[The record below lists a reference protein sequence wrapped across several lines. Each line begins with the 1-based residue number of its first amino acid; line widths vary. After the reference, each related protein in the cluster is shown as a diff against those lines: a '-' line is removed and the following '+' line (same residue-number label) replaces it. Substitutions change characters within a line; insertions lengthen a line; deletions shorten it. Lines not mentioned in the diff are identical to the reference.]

1 MDKTKKKSVKR
12 YILWGVLA
20 LAVLWLALMPLMA
33 RQQQTEDGPQA
44 SILSANATVS
54 SIQSAIHGGGTL
66 EAGEPEDI
74 TIPKDVKIT
83 EFLVKNGDMVS
94 EGDALAA
101 VDKVS
106 VMTAITE
113 IRDSMSTV
121 EKQMESYSNEK
132 AATEVSAAA
141 GGRVKLV
148 YAREGDRVESV
159 MLEHGALAVL
169 SLDSKLC
176 VRLTAGSDLAT
187 GDTVTVTLAD
197 GKEVTG
203 RVESNLSGELVVT
216 IADKGYA
223 VGQTVSVA
231 GVGTGELE
239 IHSPWKATAFAGTVS
254 TVYAQPEQTLNSGAA
269 LFTLKDTDYTAQR
282 EILAKTH
289 REYEELLQKLFK
301 MYETGVI
308 SAPCD
313 GMVSGIDKDST
324 HLLAAQ
330 AEEIAAQPLTAGE
343 GQFQLVL
350 LSDITPLSESP
361 VGTGGCTGNTD
372 CLLPGTDPNHKQD
385 CPRKCTKTDG
395 CTAASHFTDCI
406 HACTRAENPEDCPAT
421 GAHYSD
427 CIKACTSAGK
437 GETCPAIKYHYKSC
451 IESCTESDGT
461 KECPATG
468 AHKQGCINSCIRAD
482 VAGACKAG
490 HHYSDCI
497 ESCIVSTDKDTPCPA
512 TKHKAGCYFSKMTY
526 MAVAAKV
533 YAAGDTLTI
542 AYDNSGAKEVF
553 RTAAG
558 WVYADGSGPNETTMV
573 NKQEGVTWGA
583 GKGFS
588 QGDIILYVY
597 GYKDGQEA
605 WKDVVLY
612 RKGTP
617 SMQMPSFNMPSFSF
631 NFSMPS
637 MGGGTSSQ
645 TQLYDLNGDTLMT
658 VTPQDTMTLTVSVD
672 ESDISSVKT
681 GMTAEITVNALPD
694 EVFEGEITKVAM
706 SGSGNGGSSKF
717 AVEITLP
724 RQSDMLS
731 GMSASAVISLYE
743 KMDVLTLPAAALS
756 EDGAKT
762 IVYTAL
768 DQKTGEPAN
777 PVEVTTGLSDGETV
791 EILSGLQSGDS
802 VYYYYYDT
810 LEESD
815 AVETDRLQM
824 R

>member
-1 MDKTKKKSVKR
+1 MDKMKKKSVKR

-20 LAVLWLALMPLMA
+20 LIVLWLALMPLMA

-54 SIQSAIHGGGTL
+54 SIRTAIHGGGTL
-66 EAGEPEDI
+66 EAGDPENI
-74 TIPKDVKIT
+74 SIPADVKIE
-83 EFLVKNGDMVS
+83 EFLVKNGDFVR
-94 EGDALAA
+94 EGDPLAA

-132 AATEVSAAA
+132 AATEVSATA

-187 GDTVTVTLAD
+187 GETVTVTLAD

-254 TVYAQPEQTLNSGAA
+254 IVYAQPEQTLNSGAA

-282 EILAKTH
+282 EILAETH

-313 GMVSGIDKDST
+313 GMVSGIDKNSA

-330 AEEIAAQPLTAGE
+330 EEEIDAQPLTAGE
-343 GQFQLVL
+343 GEFRLVL
-350 LSDITPLSESP
+350 LSGSIDP
-361 VGTGGCTGNTD
+361 VCTGKEDCQMPGTGE
-372 CLLPGTDPNHKQD
+372 HKPD
-385 CPRKCTKTDG
+385 CPMACKHSGIPGECIANGHYLDCVESCQHAETPGDCK
-395 CTAASHFTDCI
+395 ASKHYPDCI
-406 HACTRAENPEDCPAT
+406 RACTNEKVAGQCQADEEH
-421 GAHYSD
+421 HYL
-427 CIKACTSAGK
+427 
-437 GETCPAIKYHYKSC
+437 SC

-461 KECPATG
+461 TECPATG
-468 AHKQGCINSCIRAD
+468 AHKQGCIKSCVRAD
-482 VAGACKAG
+482 VTGVCTAG
-490 HHYSDCI
+490 HHYADCI
-497 ESCIVSTDKDTPCPA
+497 ESCDPEKGENCPA
-512 TKHKAGCYFSKMTY
+512 SKHKATCICYGATY
-526 MAVAAKV
+526 YAQVFKVTAVGIQELV
-533 YAAGDTLTI
+533 VFGEPSRY
-542 AYDNSGAKEVF
+542 EVVQNG
-553 RTAAG
+553 TK
-558 WVYADGSGPNETTMV
+558 WVRADGKDFDTSILTQRGTLPAV
-573 NKQEGVTWGA
+573 NASSFME
-583 GKGFS
+583 
-588 QGDIILYVY
+588 GDIVLKIT
-597 GYKDGQEA
+597 GEKGGESINRG
-605 WKDVVLY
+605 VVLHQ
-612 RKGTP
+612 RGSTVP
-617 SMQMPSFNMPSFSF
+617 NMGGQDLSGLMGGMPSFSF

-672 ESDISSVKT
+672 EADISSVKT

-724 RQSDMLS
+724 RQSEMLA
-731 GMSASAVISLYE
+731 GMSASAVIALYE

-768 DQKTGEPAN
+768 DKKTGEPAN

-791 EILSGLQSGDS
+791 EILSGLSSGDC
-802 VYYYYYDT
+802 VYYAYYDT

>member
-187 GDTVTVTLAD
+187 GETVTVTLAD

-239 IHSPWKATAFAGTVS
+239 IHSPWNATAFAGTVS

-350 LSDITPLSESP
+350 LSGDVICTVNDDCPLENGDPNHNPACPHACNKSDNCP
-361 VGTGGCTGNTD
+361 ATTAHFDGCPHKCTMQVGCEAKYHQEGCPEQCTGNNSCQVTEPSKHLD
-372 CLLPGTDPNHKQD
+372 Y
-385 CPRKCTKTDG
+385 CPRRCTNAKGCQAIHHKDGCPEKCTKNENCQASIDNHLPSCPKYCSCSETCTAIEHRDG
-395 CTAASHFTDCI
+395 CPKIVVKEYRGVVGIVTRVEPTGNVIYLAVNSADFGTVTYTNKWDFGTLNVHNPSGAVPSDTPYTVGDASAYTQGDVVVI
-406 HACTRAENPEDCPAT
+406 AYAD
-421 GAHYSD
+421 
-427 CIKACTSAGK
+427 
-437 GETCPAIKYHYKSC
+437 
-451 IESCTESDGT
+451 DGT
-461 KECPATG
+461 YQIVKTG
-468 AHKQGCINSCIRAD
+468 N
-482 VAGACKAG
+482 KAA
-490 HHYSDCI
+490 
-497 ESCIVSTDKDTPCPA
+497 VSGGGMGNLD
-512 TKHKAGCYFSKMTY
+512 
-526 MAVAAKV
+526 
-533 YAAGDTLTI
+533 L
-542 AYDNSGAKEVF
+542 SGLM
-553 RTAAG
+553 G
-558 WVYADGSGPNETTMV
+558 G
-573 NKQEGVTWGA
+573 
-583 GKGFS
+583 
-588 QGDIILYVY
+588 
-597 GYKDGQEA
+597 
-605 WKDVVLY
+605 
-612 RKGTP
+612 
-617 SMQMPSFNMPSFSF
+617 MPSFSF

-762 IVYTAL
+762 IIYTAL

>member
-197 GKEVTG
+197 GKKVTG

-239 IHSPWKATAFAGTVS
+239 IHSPWNATAFAGTVS

-343 GQFQLVL
+343 GEFRLVL
-350 LSDITPLSESP
+350 LSGDVICTVNDDCPLENGDPNHNPACPHACNKSDNCP
-361 VGTGGCTGNTD
+361 ATTAHFDGCPHKCTMQVGCEAKYHQEGCPEQCTGNNSCQVTEPSKHLD
-372 CLLPGTDPNHKQD
+372 Y
-385 CPRKCTKTDG
+385 CPRRCTNAKGCQAIHHKDGCPEKCTKNENCQASIDNHLPSCPKYCSCSETCTAIEHRDG
-395 CTAASHFTDCI
+395 CPKIVVKEYRGVVGIVTRVEPTGNVIYLAVNSADFGTVTYTNKWDFGTLNVHNPSGAVPSDTPYTVGDASAYTQGDVVVI
-406 HACTRAENPEDCPAT
+406 AYAD
-421 GAHYSD
+421 
-427 CIKACTSAGK
+427 
-437 GETCPAIKYHYKSC
+437 
-451 IESCTESDGT
+451 DGT
-461 KECPATG
+461 YQIVKTG
-468 AHKQGCINSCIRAD
+468 N
-482 VAGACKAG
+482 KAA
-490 HHYSDCI
+490 
-497 ESCIVSTDKDTPCPA
+497 VSGGGMGNLD
-512 TKHKAGCYFSKMTY
+512 
-526 MAVAAKV
+526 
-533 YAAGDTLTI
+533 L
-542 AYDNSGAKEVF
+542 SGLM
-553 RTAAG
+553 G
-558 WVYADGSGPNETTMV
+558 G
-573 NKQEGVTWGA
+573 
-583 GKGFS
+583 
-588 QGDIILYVY
+588 
-597 GYKDGQEA
+597 
-605 WKDVVLY
+605 
-612 RKGTP
+612 
-617 SMQMPSFNMPSFSF
+617 MPSFSF

>member
-33 RQQQTEDGPQA
+33 RQQQTKDGPQA

-187 GDTVTVTLAD
+187 GETVTVTLAD

-239 IHSPWKATAFAGTVS
+239 IHSPWNATAFAGTVS

-330 AEEIAAQPLTAGE
+330 AEEIAAQPLTAREGE
-343 GQFQLVL
+343 FRLVL
-350 LSDITPLSESP
+350 LSGDVICTVNDDCPLENGDPNHNPACPHACNKSDNCP
-361 VGTGGCTGNTD
+361 ATTAHFDGCPHKCTMQVGCEAKYHQEGCPEQCTGNNSCQVTEPSKHLD
-372 CLLPGTDPNHKQD
+372 Y
-385 CPRKCTKTDG
+385 CPRRCTNAKGCQAIHHKDGCPEKCTKNENCQASIDNHLPSCPKYCSCSETCTAIEHRDG
-395 CTAASHFTDCI
+395 CPKIVVKEYRGVVGIVTRVEPTGNVIYLAVNSADFGTVTYTNKWDFGTLNVHNPSGAVPSDTPYTVGDASAYTQGDVVVI
-406 HACTRAENPEDCPAT
+406 AYAD
-421 GAHYSD
+421 
-427 CIKACTSAGK
+427 
-437 GETCPAIKYHYKSC
+437 
-451 IESCTESDGT
+451 DGT
-461 KECPATG
+461 YQIVKTG
-468 AHKQGCINSCIRAD
+468 N
-482 VAGACKAG
+482 KAA
-490 HHYSDCI
+490 
-497 ESCIVSTDKDTPCPA
+497 VSGGGMGNLD
-512 TKHKAGCYFSKMTY
+512 
-526 MAVAAKV
+526 
-533 YAAGDTLTI
+533 L
-542 AYDNSGAKEVF
+542 SGLM
-553 RTAAG
+553 G
-558 WVYADGSGPNETTMV
+558 G
-573 NKQEGVTWGA
+573 
-583 GKGFS
+583 
-588 QGDIILYVY
+588 
-597 GYKDGQEA
+597 
-605 WKDVVLY
+605 
-612 RKGTP
+612 
-617 SMQMPSFNMPSFSF
+617 MPSFSF

>member
-113 IRDSMSTV
+113 IWDSMSTV

-187 GDTVTVTLAD
+187 GETVTVTLAD
-197 GKEVTG
+197 GKKVTG

-239 IHSPWKATAFAGTVS
+239 IHSPWNATAFAGTVS

-343 GQFQLVL
+343 GEFRLVL
-350 LSDITPLSESP
+350 LSGDVICTVNDDCPLENGDPNHNPACPHACNKSDNCP
-361 VGTGGCTGNTD
+361 ATTAHFDGCPHKCTMQVGCEAKYHQEGCPEQCTGNNSCQVTEPSKHLD
-372 CLLPGTDPNHKQD
+372 Y
-385 CPRKCTKTDG
+385 CPRRCTNAKGCQAIHHKDGCPEKCTKNENCQASIDNHLPSCPKYCSCSETCTAIEHRDG
-395 CTAASHFTDCI
+395 CPKIVVKEYRGVVGIVTRVEPTGNVIYLAVNSADFGTVTYTNKWDFGTLNVHNPSGAVPSDTPYTVGDASAYTQGDVVVI
-406 HACTRAENPEDCPAT
+406 AYAD
-421 GAHYSD
+421 
-427 CIKACTSAGK
+427 
-437 GETCPAIKYHYKSC
+437 
-451 IESCTESDGT
+451 DGT
-461 KECPATG
+461 YQIVKTG
-468 AHKQGCINSCIRAD
+468 N
-482 VAGACKAG
+482 KAA
-490 HHYSDCI
+490 
-497 ESCIVSTDKDTPCPA
+497 VSGGGMGNLD
-512 TKHKAGCYFSKMTY
+512 
-526 MAVAAKV
+526 
-533 YAAGDTLTI
+533 L
-542 AYDNSGAKEVF
+542 SGLM
-553 RTAAG
+553 G
-558 WVYADGSGPNETTMV
+558 G
-573 NKQEGVTWGA
+573 
-583 GKGFS
+583 
-588 QGDIILYVY
+588 
-597 GYKDGQEA
+597 
-605 WKDVVLY
+605 
-612 RKGTP
+612 
-617 SMQMPSFNMPSFSF
+617 MPSFSF

-706 SGSGNGGSSKF
+706 NGSGNGGSSKF

>member
-54 SIQSAIHGGGTL
+54 SIQNSIHSGGTL

-187 GDTVTVTLAD
+187 GETVTVTLAD
-197 GKEVTG
+197 GKEVKG

-239 IHSPWKATAFAGTVS
+239 IHSPWNATAFAGTVS

-343 GQFQLVL
+343 GEFRLVL
-350 LSDITPLSESP
+350 LSGDVICTVNDDCPLENGDPNHNPACPHACNKSDNCP
-361 VGTGGCTGNTD
+361 ATTAHFDGCPHKCTMQVGCEAKYHQEGCPEQCTGNNSCQVTEPSKHLD
-372 CLLPGTDPNHKQD
+372 Y
-385 CPRKCTKTDG
+385 CPRRCTNAKGCQAIHHKDGCPEKCTKNENCQASIDNHLPSCPKYCSCSETCTAIEHRDG
-395 CTAASHFTDCI
+395 CPKIVVKEYRGVVGIVTRVEPTGNVIYLAVNSADFGTVTYTNKWDFGTLNVHNPSGAVPSDTPYTVGDASAYTQGDVVVI
-406 HACTRAENPEDCPAT
+406 AYAD
-421 GAHYSD
+421 
-427 CIKACTSAGK
+427 
-437 GETCPAIKYHYKSC
+437 
-451 IESCTESDGT
+451 DGT
-461 KECPATG
+461 YQIVKTG
-468 AHKQGCINSCIRAD
+468 N
-482 VAGACKAG
+482 KAA
-490 HHYSDCI
+490 
-497 ESCIVSTDKDTPCPA
+497 VSGGGMGNLD
-512 TKHKAGCYFSKMTY
+512 
-526 MAVAAKV
+526 
-533 YAAGDTLTI
+533 L
-542 AYDNSGAKEVF
+542 SGLM
-553 RTAAG
+553 G
-558 WVYADGSGPNETTMV
+558 G
-573 NKQEGVTWGA
+573 
-583 GKGFS
+583 
-588 QGDIILYVY
+588 
-597 GYKDGQEA
+597 
-605 WKDVVLY
+605 
-612 RKGTP
+612 
-617 SMQMPSFNMPSFSF
+617 MPSFSF

-645 TQLYDLNGDTLMT
+645 TQLYDLNGDALMT

-810 LEESD
+810 LEESN

>member
-223 VGQTVSVA
+223 AGQTVSVA

-239 IHSPWKATAFAGTVS
+239 IHSPWNATAFAGTVS

-343 GQFQLVL
+343 GEFRLVL
-350 LSDITPLSESP
+350 LSGDVICTVNDDCPLENGDPNHNPACPHACNKSDNCP
-361 VGTGGCTGNTD
+361 ATTAHFDGCPHKCTMQVGCEAKYHQEGCPEQCTGNNSCQVTEPSKHLD
-372 CLLPGTDPNHKQD
+372 Y
-385 CPRKCTKTDG
+385 CPRRCTNAKGCQAIHHKDGCPEKCTKNENCQASIDNHLPSCPKYCSCSETCTAIEHRDG
-395 CTAASHFTDCI
+395 CPKIVVKEYRGVVGIVTRVEPTGNVIYLAVNSADFGTVTYTNKWDFGTLNVHNPSGAVPSDTPYTVGDASAYTQGDVVVI
-406 HACTRAENPEDCPAT
+406 AYAD
-421 GAHYSD
+421 
-427 CIKACTSAGK
+427 
-437 GETCPAIKYHYKSC
+437 
-451 IESCTESDGT
+451 DGT
-461 KECPATG
+461 YQIVKTG
-468 AHKQGCINSCIRAD
+468 N
-482 VAGACKAG
+482 KAA
-490 HHYSDCI
+490 
-497 ESCIVSTDKDTPCPA
+497 VSGGGMGNLD
-512 TKHKAGCYFSKMTY
+512 
-526 MAVAAKV
+526 
-533 YAAGDTLTI
+533 L
-542 AYDNSGAKEVF
+542 SGLM
-553 RTAAG
+553 G
-558 WVYADGSGPNETTMV
+558 G
-573 NKQEGVTWGA
+573 
-583 GKGFS
+583 
-588 QGDIILYVY
+588 
-597 GYKDGQEA
+597 
-605 WKDVVLY
+605 
-612 RKGTP
+612 
-617 SMQMPSFNMPSFSF
+617 MPSFSF

-777 PVEVTTGLSDGETV
+777 PVEVTTGISDGETV

-802 VYYYYYDT
+802 VYYYYYYT

>member
-197 GKEVTG
+197 GKKVTG

-223 VGQTVSVA
+223 AGQTVSVA

-239 IHSPWKATAFAGTVS
+239 IHSPWNATAFAGTVS

-343 GQFQLVL
+343 GEFRLVL
-350 LSDITPLSESP
+350 LSGDVICTVNDDCPLENGDPNHNPACPHACNKSDNCP
-361 VGTGGCTGNTD
+361 ATTAHFDGCPHKCTMQVGCEAKYHQEGCPEQCTGNNSCQVTEPSKHLD
-372 CLLPGTDPNHKQD
+372 Y
-385 CPRKCTKTDG
+385 CPRRCTNAKGCQAIHHKDGCPEKCTKNENCQASIDNHLPSCPKYCSCSETCTAIEHRDG
-395 CTAASHFTDCI
+395 CPKIVVKEYRGVVGIVTRVEPTGNVIYLAVNSADFGTVTYTNKWDFGTLNVHNPSGAVPSDTPYTVGDASAYTQGDVVVI
-406 HACTRAENPEDCPAT
+406 AYAD
-421 GAHYSD
+421 
-427 CIKACTSAGK
+427 
-437 GETCPAIKYHYKSC
+437 
-451 IESCTESDGT
+451 DGT
-461 KECPATG
+461 YQIVKTG
-468 AHKQGCINSCIRAD
+468 N
-482 VAGACKAG
+482 KAA
-490 HHYSDCI
+490 
-497 ESCIVSTDKDTPCPA
+497 VSGGGMGNLD
-512 TKHKAGCYFSKMTY
+512 
-526 MAVAAKV
+526 
-533 YAAGDTLTI
+533 L
-542 AYDNSGAKEVF
+542 SGLM
-553 RTAAG
+553 G
-558 WVYADGSGPNETTMV
+558 G
-573 NKQEGVTWGA
+573 
-583 GKGFS
+583 
-588 QGDIILYVY
+588 
-597 GYKDGQEA
+597 
-605 WKDVVLY
+605 
-612 RKGTP
+612 
-617 SMQMPSFNMPSFSF
+617 MPSFSF

-777 PVEVTTGLSDGETV
+777 PVEVTTGISDGETV

>member
-132 AATEVSAAA
+132 AATEVSTAA

-223 VGQTVSVA
+223 AGQTVSVA

-239 IHSPWKATAFAGTVS
+239 IHSPWNATAFAGTVS

-343 GQFQLVL
+343 GEFRLVL
-350 LSDITPLSESP
+350 LSGDVICTVNDDCPLENGDPNHNPACPHACNKSDNCP
-361 VGTGGCTGNTD
+361 ATTAHFDGCPHKCTMQVGCEAKYHQEGCPEQCTGNNSCQVTEPSKHLD
-372 CLLPGTDPNHKQD
+372 Y
-385 CPRKCTKTDG
+385 CPRRCTNAKGCQAIHHKDGCPEKCTKNENCQASIDNHLPSCPKYCSCSETCTAIEHRDG
-395 CTAASHFTDCI
+395 CPKIVVKEYRGVVGIVTRVEPTGNVIYLAVNSADFGTVTYTNKWDFGTLNVHNPSGAVPSDTPYTVGDASAYTQGDVVVI
-406 HACTRAENPEDCPAT
+406 AYAD
-421 GAHYSD
+421 
-427 CIKACTSAGK
+427 
-437 GETCPAIKYHYKSC
+437 
-451 IESCTESDGT
+451 DGT
-461 KECPATG
+461 YQIVKTG
-468 AHKQGCINSCIRAD
+468 N
-482 VAGACKAG
+482 KAA
-490 HHYSDCI
+490 
-497 ESCIVSTDKDTPCPA
+497 VSGGGMGNLD
-512 TKHKAGCYFSKMTY
+512 
-526 MAVAAKV
+526 
-533 YAAGDTLTI
+533 L
-542 AYDNSGAKEVF
+542 SGLM
-553 RTAAG
+553 G
-558 WVYADGSGPNETTMV
+558 G
-573 NKQEGVTWGA
+573 
-583 GKGFS
+583 
-588 QGDIILYVY
+588 
-597 GYKDGQEA
+597 
-605 WKDVVLY
+605 
-612 RKGTP
+612 
-617 SMQMPSFNMPSFSF
+617 MPSFSF

-777 PVEVTTGLSDGETV
+777 PVEVTTGISDGETV

>member
-54 SIQSAIHGGGTL
+54 SISTAIHGGGTL

-94 EGDALAA
+94 EGDTLAA

-121 EKQMESYSNEK
+121 EKQMESYSSEK

-141 GGRVKLV
+141 GGRVKQV
-148 YAREGDRVESV
+148 YAKEGDRVENV

-187 GDTVTVTLAD
+187 GETVTVTLAD

-216 IADKGYA
+216 IADKGYE

-239 IHSPWKATAFAGTVS
+239 IHSPWNATAFAGTVS

-282 EILAKTH
+282 EILAETH

-301 MYETGVI
+301 MYESGVI

-313 GMVSGIDKDST
+313 GLVSGIDKDSP

-330 AEEIAAQPLTAGE
+330 EEEIAAQPLTAGE

-350 LSDITPLSESP
+350 LSGSIDP
-361 VGTGGCTGNTD
+361 VCTGKEDCQVPGTGE
-372 CLLPGTDPNHKQD
+372 HKPD
-385 CPRKCTKTDG
+385 CPMACKHSGTVEG
-395 CTAASHFTDCI
+395 CRAKQHF
-406 HACTRAENPEDCPAT
+406 A
-421 GAHYSD
+421 D
-427 CIKACTSAGK
+427 CIKACTHADDAK
-437 GETCPAIKYHYKSC
+437 DCPAEKYHYKDCIKDCIHAKVGEEACPSEKHDLNCTGSCLECDEGTDCPAEKGYHKKSC
-451 IESCTESDGT
+451 IEACTHAD
-461 KECPATG
+461 KEEDCTAS
-468 AHKQGCINSCIRAD
+468 K
-482 VAGACKAG
+482 
-490 HHYSDCI
+490 HYSDCVH
-497 ESCIVSTDKDTPCPA
+497 SCIHSKSESNPCTA
-512 TKHKAGCYFSKMTY
+512 SKHAADCFFANVIYKALVAKID
-526 MAVAAKV
+526 AV
-533 YAAGDTLTI
+533 GDELVVLWDASGTQ
-542 AYDNSGAKEVF
+542 YDVVK
-553 RTAAG
+553 T
-558 WVYADGSGPNETTMV
+558 GSGWALANGQSINESLLISKNGPTLA
-573 NKQEGVTWGA
+573 NPGSYK
-583 GKGFS
+583 K
-588 QGDIILYVY
+588 GDIIFYVV
-597 GYKDGQEA
+597 GYRLDEKVWEG
-605 WKDVVLY
+605 VVPY
-612 RKGTP
+612 RSAPTP
-617 SMQMPSFNMPSFSF
+617 TMPSFTMPSFSF

-694 EVFEGEITKVAM
+694 EVFEGEITRAAM

-731 GMSASAVISLYE
+731 GMSASAVIPLYE

>member
-141 GGRVKLV
+141 GGRVKLI

-187 GDTVTVTLAD
+187 GETVTVTLAD

-239 IHSPWKATAFAGTVS
+239 IHSPWNATAFAGTVS
-254 TVYAQPEQTLNSGAA
+254 TVCAQPEQTLNSGAA

-330 AEEIAAQPLTAGE
+330 EEEITAQPLTAGE
-343 GQFQLVL
+343 GEFRLVL
-350 LSDITPLSESP
+350 LSGDVICTVNDDCPLENGDPNHNPACPHACNKSDNCP
-361 VGTGGCTGNTD
+361 ATTAHFDGCPHKCTMQVGCEAKYHQEGCPEQCTGNNSCQVTEPSKHLD
-372 CLLPGTDPNHKQD
+372 Y
-385 CPRKCTKTDG
+385 CPRRCTNAKGCQAIHHKDGCPEKCTKNENCQASIDNHLPSCPKYCSCSETCTAIEHRDG
-395 CTAASHFTDCI
+395 CPKIVVKEYRGVVGIVTRVEPTGNVIYLAVNSADFGTVTYTNKWDFGTLNVHNPSGAVPSDTPYTVGDASAYTQGDVVVI
-406 HACTRAENPEDCPAT
+406 AYAD
-421 GAHYSD
+421 
-427 CIKACTSAGK
+427 
-437 GETCPAIKYHYKSC
+437 
-451 IESCTESDGT
+451 DGT
-461 KECPATG
+461 YQIVKTG
-468 AHKQGCINSCIRAD
+468 N
-482 VAGACKAG
+482 KAA
-490 HHYSDCI
+490 
-497 ESCIVSTDKDTPCPA
+497 VSGGGMGNLD
-512 TKHKAGCYFSKMTY
+512 
-526 MAVAAKV
+526 
-533 YAAGDTLTI
+533 L
-542 AYDNSGAKEVF
+542 SGLM
-553 RTAAG
+553 G
-558 WVYADGSGPNETTMV
+558 G
-573 NKQEGVTWGA
+573 
-583 GKGFS
+583 
-588 QGDIILYVY
+588 
-597 GYKDGQEA
+597 
-605 WKDVVLY
+605 
-612 RKGTP
+612 
-617 SMQMPSFNMPSFSF
+617 MPSFSF

-694 EVFEGEITKVAM
+694 EVFEGEITEVAM

>member
-94 EGDALAA
+94 EGDTLAA

-121 EKQMESYSNEK
+121 EKQMESYSSEK

-141 GGRVKLV
+141 GGRVKQV
-148 YAREGDRVESV
+148 YAKEGDRVENV

-187 GDTVTVTLAD
+187 GETVTVTLAD

-216 IADKGYA
+216 IADKGYE

-239 IHSPWKATAFAGTVS
+239 IHSPWNATAFAGTVS

-282 EILAKTH
+282 EILAETH

-301 MYETGVI
+301 MYESGVI

-313 GMVSGIDKDST
+313 GLVSGIDKDSP

-330 AEEIAAQPLTAGE
+330 EEEITARPLTAGE

-350 LSDITPLSESP
+350 LSGSIDP
-361 VGTGGCTGNTD
+361 VCTGKEDCQVPGTGE
-372 CLLPGTDPNHKQD
+372 HKPD
-385 CPRKCTKTDG
+385 CPMACKHSGTVEG
-395 CTAASHFTDCI
+395 CRAKQHF
-406 HACTRAENPEDCPAT
+406 A
-421 GAHYSD
+421 D
-427 CIKACTSAGK
+427 CIKACTHADDAK
-437 GETCPAIKYHYKSC
+437 DCPAEKYHYKDCIKGCIHAKVGEEACPSEKHDLNCTGSCLECDEGTDCPAEKGYHKKSC
-451 IESCTESDGT
+451 IEACTHAD
-461 KECPATG
+461 KEEDCTAS
-468 AHKQGCINSCIRAD
+468 K
-482 VAGACKAG
+482 
-490 HHYSDCI
+490 HYSDCVH
-497 ESCIVSTDKDTPCPA
+497 SCIHSKSESNPCTA
-512 TKHKAGCYFSKMTY
+512 SKHAADCFFANVIYKALVAKID
-526 MAVAAKV
+526 AV
-533 YAAGDTLTI
+533 GDELVVLWDASGTQ
-542 AYDNSGAKEVF
+542 YDVVK
-553 RTAAG
+553 T
-558 WVYADGSGPNETTMV
+558 GSGWALANGQSINESLLISKNGPTLA
-573 NKQEGVTWGA
+573 NPGSYK
-583 GKGFS
+583 K
-588 QGDIILYVY
+588 GDIIFYVV
-597 GYKDGQEA
+597 GYRLDEKVWEG
-605 WKDVVLY
+605 VVPY
-612 RKGTP
+612 RSAPTP
-617 SMQMPSFNMPSFSF
+617 TMPSFTMPSFSF

-694 EVFEGEITKVAM
+694 EVFEGEITRVAM

-731 GMSASAVISLYE
+731 GMSASAVIPLYE

-791 EILSGLQSGDS
+791 EILSGLSSGDC
-802 VYYYYYDT
+802 VYYSYYDT

>member
-121 EKQMESYSNEK
+121 EKQMESYSSEK

-141 GGRVKLV
+141 GGRAKLV
-148 YAREGDRVESV
+148 YAKEGDRVENV

-187 GDTVTVTLAD
+187 GETVTVTLAD

-216 IADKGYA
+216 IADKGYE

-239 IHSPWKATAFAGTVS
+239 IHSPWNATAFAGTVS

-282 EILAKTH
+282 EILAETH

-301 MYETGVI
+301 MYESGVI

-313 GMVSGIDKDST
+313 GLVSGIDKDSP

-330 AEEIAAQPLTAGE
+330 EEEITARPLTAGE

-350 LSDITPLSESP
+350 LSGSIDP
-361 VGTGGCTGNTD
+361 VCTGKEDCQVPGTGE
-372 CLLPGTDPNHKQD
+372 HKPD
-385 CPRKCTKTDG
+385 CPMACKHSGTVEG
-395 CTAASHFTDCI
+395 CRAKQHF
-406 HACTRAENPEDCPAT
+406 A
-421 GAHYSD
+421 D
-427 CIKACTSAGK
+427 CIKACTHADDAK
-437 GETCPAIKYHYKSC
+437 DCPAEKYHYKDCIKGCIHAKVGEEACPSEKHDLNCTGSCLECDEGTDCPAEKGYHKKSC
-451 IESCTESDGT
+451 IEACTHAD
-461 KECPATG
+461 KEEDCTAS
-468 AHKQGCINSCIRAD
+468 K
-482 VAGACKAG
+482 
-490 HHYSDCI
+490 HYSDCVH
-497 ESCIVSTDKDTPCPA
+497 SCIHSKSESNPCTA
-512 TKHKAGCYFSKMTY
+512 SKHAADCFFANVIYKALVAKID
-526 MAVAAKV
+526 AV
-533 YAAGDTLTI
+533 GDELVVLWDASGTQ
-542 AYDNSGAKEVF
+542 YDVVK
-553 RTAAG
+553 T
-558 WVYADGSGPNETTMV
+558 GSGWALANGQSINESLLISKNGPTLA
-573 NKQEGVTWGA
+573 NPGSYK
-583 GKGFS
+583 K
-588 QGDIILYVY
+588 GDIIFYVV
-597 GYKDGQEA
+597 GYRLDEKVWEG
-605 WKDVVLY
+605 VVPY
-612 RKGTP
+612 RSAPTP
-617 SMQMPSFNMPSFSF
+617 TMPSFTMPSFSF

>member
-33 RQQQTEDGPQA
+33 RQHQTEDGPQA

-54 SIQSAIHGGGTL
+54 SISTAIHGGGTL

-94 EGDALAA
+94 EGDTLAA

-121 EKQMESYSNEK
+121 EKQMESYSSEK

-148 YAREGDRVESV
+148 YAKEGDRVENV

-187 GDTVTVTLAD
+187 GETVTVTLAD

-216 IADKGYA
+216 IADKGYE

-239 IHSPWKATAFAGTVS
+239 IHSPWNATAFAGTVS

-282 EILAKTH
+282 EILAETH

-313 GMVSGIDKDST
+313 GLVSGIDKDSP

-330 AEEIAAQPLTAGE
+330 EEEIAAQPLTAGE

-350 LSDITPLSESP
+350 LSGSIDP
-361 VGTGGCTGNTD
+361 VCTGKEDCQVPGTGE
-372 CLLPGTDPNHKQD
+372 HKPD
-385 CPRKCTKTDG
+385 CPMACKHSGTVEG
-395 CTAASHFTDCI
+395 CRAKQHF
-406 HACTRAENPEDCPAT
+406 A
-421 GAHYSD
+421 D
-427 CIKACTSAGK
+427 CIKACTHADDAK
-437 GETCPAIKYHYKSC
+437 DCPAEKYHYKDCIKGCIHAKVGEEACPSEKHDLNCTGSCLECDEGTDCPAEKGYHQKSC
-451 IESCTESDGT
+451 IEACTHAD
-461 KECPATG
+461 KEEDCTAS
-468 AHKQGCINSCIRAD
+468 K
-482 VAGACKAG
+482 
-490 HHYSDCI
+490 HYSDCVH
-497 ESCIVSTDKDTPCPA
+497 SCIHSKSESNPCTA
-512 TKHKAGCYFSKMTY
+512 SKHAADCFFANVIYKALVAKID
-526 MAVAAKV
+526 AV
-533 YAAGDTLTI
+533 GDELVVLWDASGTQ
-542 AYDNSGAKEVF
+542 YDVVK
-553 RTAAG
+553 T
-558 WVYADGSGPNETTMV
+558 GSGWALANGQSINESLLISKNGPTLA
-573 NKQEGVTWGA
+573 NPGSYK
-583 GKGFS
+583 K
-588 QGDIILYVY
+588 GDIIFYVV
-597 GYKDGQEA
+597 GYRLDEKVWEG
-605 WKDVVLY
+605 VVPY
-612 RKGTP
+612 RSAPTP
-617 SMQMPSFNMPSFSF
+617 TMPSFTMPSFSF

-681 GMTAEITVNALPD
+681 GMSAEITVNALPD

-791 EILSGLQSGDS
+791 EILSGLQSGDC
-802 VYYYYYDT
+802 VYYSYYDT

>member
-187 GDTVTVTLAD
+187 GETVTVMLAD
-197 GKEVTG
+197 GKKVTG

-343 GQFQLVL
+343 GEFRLVL
-350 LSDITPLSESP
+350 LSGDVICTVNDDCPLENGDPNHNPACPHACNKSDNCP
-361 VGTGGCTGNTD
+361 ATTAHFDGCPHKCTMQVGCEAKYHQEGCPEQCTGNNSCQVTEPSKHLD
-372 CLLPGTDPNHKQD
+372 Y
-385 CPRKCTKTDG
+385 CPRRCTNAKGCQAIHHKDGCPEKCTKNENCQASIDNHLPSCPKYCSCSETCTAIEHRDG
-395 CTAASHFTDCI
+395 CPKIVVKEYRGVVGIVTRVEPTGNVIYLAVNSADFGTVTYTNKWDFGTLNVHNPSGAVPSDTPYTVGDASAYTQGDVVVI
-406 HACTRAENPEDCPAT
+406 AYAD
-421 GAHYSD
+421 
-427 CIKACTSAGK
+427 
-437 GETCPAIKYHYKSC
+437 
-451 IESCTESDGT
+451 DGT
-461 KECPATG
+461 YQIVKTG
-468 AHKQGCINSCIRAD
+468 N
-482 VAGACKAG
+482 KAA
-490 HHYSDCI
+490 
-497 ESCIVSTDKDTPCPA
+497 VSGGGMGNLD
-512 TKHKAGCYFSKMTY
+512 
-526 MAVAAKV
+526 
-533 YAAGDTLTI
+533 L
-542 AYDNSGAKEVF
+542 SGLM
-553 RTAAG
+553 G
-558 WVYADGSGPNETTMV
+558 G
-573 NKQEGVTWGA
+573 
-583 GKGFS
+583 
-588 QGDIILYVY
+588 
-597 GYKDGQEA
+597 
-605 WKDVVLY
+605 
-612 RKGTP
+612 
-617 SMQMPSFNMPSFSF
+617 MPSFSF

>member
-33 RQQQTEDGPQA
+33 RQQQTKDGPQA

-101 VDKVS
+101 VDKIS
-106 VMTAITE
+106 VMTAITK

-203 RVESNLSGELVVT
+203 RVESNLRGELVVT

-239 IHSPWKATAFAGTVS
+239 IHSPWNATAFAGTVS

-343 GQFQLVL
+343 GEFRLVL
-350 LSDITPLSESP
+350 LSGDVICTVNDDCPLENGDPNHNPACPHACNKSDNCP
-361 VGTGGCTGNTD
+361 ATTAHFDGCPHKCTMQVGCEAKYHQEGCPEQCTGNNSCQVTEPSKHLD
-372 CLLPGTDPNHKQD
+372 Y
-385 CPRKCTKTDG
+385 CPRRCTNAKGCQAIHHKDGCPEKCTKNENCQASIDNHLPSCPKYCSCSETCTAIEHRDG
-395 CTAASHFTDCI
+395 CPKIVVKEYRGVVGIVTRVEPTGNVIYLAVNSADFGTVTYTNKWDFGTLNVHNPSGAVPSDTPYTVGDASAYTQGDVVVI
-406 HACTRAENPEDCPAT
+406 AYAD
-421 GAHYSD
+421 
-427 CIKACTSAGK
+427 
-437 GETCPAIKYHYKSC
+437 
-451 IESCTESDGT
+451 DGT
-461 KECPATG
+461 YQIVKTG
-468 AHKQGCINSCIRAD
+468 N
-482 VAGACKAG
+482 KAA
-490 HHYSDCI
+490 
-497 ESCIVSTDKDTPCPA
+497 VSGGGMGNLD
-512 TKHKAGCYFSKMTY
+512 
-526 MAVAAKV
+526 
-533 YAAGDTLTI
+533 L
-542 AYDNSGAKEVF
+542 SGLM
-553 RTAAG
+553 G
-558 WVYADGSGPNETTMV
+558 G
-573 NKQEGVTWGA
+573 
-583 GKGFS
+583 
-588 QGDIILYVY
+588 
-597 GYKDGQEA
+597 
-605 WKDVVLY
+605 
-612 RKGTP
+612 
-617 SMQMPSFNMPSFSF
+617 MPSFSF

-731 GMSASAVISLYE
+731 GMSASTVISLYE

-810 LEESD
+810 LEESN

>member
-1 MDKTKKKSVKR
+1 MTKKKSVKR

-20 LAVLWLALMPLMA
+20 LIVLWLALMPLMA

-187 GDTVTVTLAD
+187 GETVTVTLAD

-216 IADKGYA
+216 IADKGYE
-223 VGQTVSVA
+223 VGQTVSVENT
-231 GVGTGELE
+231 GMGTLE
-239 IHSPWKATAFAGTVS
+239 IHSPWNATAFAGTVS

-282 EILAKTH
+282 EILAETH

-313 GMVSGIDKDST
+313 GMVSGIDKNSA

-330 AEEIAAQPLTAGE
+330 EEEIDAQPLTAGE
-343 GQFQLVL
+343 GEFRLVL
-350 LSDITPLSESP
+350 LSDITPQPEGGETGNP
-361 VGTGGCTGNTD
+361 VCTKDSNCKVPGTGNHQEGCPKACTNNDACTADTHKATCPHNCTMQAGCGAKYHQGGCPEKCTND
-372 CLLPGTDPNHKQD
+372 DKCLVSNPEKHQD
-385 CPRKCTKTDG
+385 TCPRKCTNAKG
-395 CTAASHFTDCI
+395 CKAIVHKATCIELCI
-406 HACTRAENPEDCPAT
+406 HANEGQDCPAEN
-421 GAHYSD
+421 HFD
-427 CIKACTSAGK
+427 
-437 GETCPAIKYHYKSC
+437 
-451 IESCTESDGT
+451 
-461 KECPATG
+461 
-468 AHKQGCINSCIRAD
+468 
-482 VAGACKAG
+482 
-490 HHYSDCI
+490 DCI
-497 ESCIVSTDKDTPCPA
+497 ERCVHSSSSSMSCPA
-512 TKHKAGCYFSKMTY
+512 SKHASDCYFADVTY
-526 MAVAAKV
+526 KAKAAKV
-533 YAAGDTLTI
+533 LAAGNELILMWDYSTVYDVEKTDT
-542 AYDNSGAKEVF
+542 
-553 RTAAG
+553 G
-558 WVYADGSGPNETTMV
+558 WKPKN
-573 NKQEGVTWGA
+573 GVTVNEKLLITRGETLPA
-583 GKGFS
+583 NGS
-588 QGDIILYVY
+588 YSNGDIILYVY
-597 GYKDGQEA
+597 AYKGDEVIGQET
-605 WKDVVLY
+605 VLY
-612 RKGTP
+612 KKAM
-617 SMQMPSFNMPSFSF
+617 SAQMPSMNFTMPSFSF

-724 RQSDMLS
+724 RQSEMLS
-731 GMSASAVISLYE
+731 GMSASAVIALYE

-768 DQKTGEPAN
+768 DKKTGEPAN
-777 PVEVTTGLSDGETV
+777 PVEVKTGLSDGETV
-791 EILSGLQSGDS
+791 EILSGLSSGDS
-802 VYYYYYDT
+802 VYYAYYDT

-815 AVETDRLQM
+815 AVEIDRM
-824 R
+824 KMY

>member
-121 EKQMESYSNEK
+121 GKQMESYSNEK

-187 GDTVTVTLAD
+187 GETVTVTLAD
-197 GKEVTG
+197 GKKVTG

-239 IHSPWKATAFAGTVS
+239 IHSPWNATAFAGMVS

-289 REYEELLQKLFK
+289 REYEELLKKLFK

-313 GMVSGIDKDST
+313 GMVSGIDKEST

-330 AEEIAAQPLTAGE
+330 EEEIAAQPLTAGE
-343 GQFQLVL
+343 GEFRLVL
-350 LSDITPLSESP
+350 LSGDVICTVNDDCPLENGDPNHNPACPHACNKSDNCP
-361 VGTGGCTGNTD
+361 ATTAHFDGCPHKCTMQVGCEAKYHQEGCPEQCTGNNSCQVTEPSKHLD
-372 CLLPGTDPNHKQD
+372 Y
-385 CPRKCTKTDG
+385 CPRRCTNAKGCQAIHHKDGCPEKCTKNENCQASIDNHLPSCPKYCSCSETCTAIEHRDG
-395 CTAASHFTDCI
+395 CPKIVVKEYRGVVGIVTRVEPTGNVIYLAVNSADFGTVTYTNKWDFGTLNVHNPSGAVPSDTPYTVGDASAYTQGDVVVI
-406 HACTRAENPEDCPAT
+406 AYAD
-421 GAHYSD
+421 
-427 CIKACTSAGK
+427 
-437 GETCPAIKYHYKSC
+437 
-451 IESCTESDGT
+451 DGT
-461 KECPATG
+461 YQIVKTG
-468 AHKQGCINSCIRAD
+468 N
-482 VAGACKAG
+482 KAA
-490 HHYSDCI
+490 
-497 ESCIVSTDKDTPCPA
+497 VSGGGMGNLD
-512 TKHKAGCYFSKMTY
+512 
-526 MAVAAKV
+526 
-533 YAAGDTLTI
+533 L
-542 AYDNSGAKEVF
+542 SGLM
-553 RTAAG
+553 G
-558 WVYADGSGPNETTMV
+558 G
-573 NKQEGVTWGA
+573 
-583 GKGFS
+583 
-588 QGDIILYVY
+588 
-597 GYKDGQEA
+597 
-605 WKDVVLY
+605 
-612 RKGTP
+612 
-617 SMQMPSFNMPSFSF
+617 MPSFSF